1 MEYALLSKKMVS
13 APVELSKKSLSE
25 LTRPGIRSWRVSEVA
40 ESEIQ
45 ITNESIDF
53 SLPKIASRK
62 AKTGISKKKFAT
74 CSKLPL

>member
-1 MEYALLSKKMVS
+1 VEYALLSKKKVS
-13 APVELSKKSLSE
+13 APVELSRKSLSE

-45 ITNESIDF
+45 ITNESSDF

-62 AKTGISKKKFAT
+62 AKTGISRKKFAT
-74 CSKLPL
+74 GSKLPL